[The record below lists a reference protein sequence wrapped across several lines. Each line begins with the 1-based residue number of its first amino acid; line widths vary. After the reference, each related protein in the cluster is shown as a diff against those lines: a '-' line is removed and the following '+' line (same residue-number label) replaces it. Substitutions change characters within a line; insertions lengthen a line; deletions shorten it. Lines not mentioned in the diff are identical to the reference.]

1 MKKSFAGATNV
12 IDRRRLHPVQQVQN
26 LIFGYSTERTVMNNE
41 PTAEATAPAALGV
54 QILDATD
61 QQKRLALGLISTCHT
76 LNHLQYSI
84 TSVIY
89 PVVMKELGFGLFQ
102 LGVISAVSS
111 FVGQGLQVVYGF
123 ITGMFRRTAILGTG
137 NVIVGITAM
146 LQYFVGSYPQLL
158 AARVVIDAGSS
169 PQHPLGSSILSRYYP
184 KARGWALTFHH
195 TAGNLGS
202 FLGPALASLALLY
215 MGWRTAFVVFG
226 IFSLAMGLT
235 LFLLQDYTSGS
246 DEAEGKKSIFQ
257 ANLNAYI
264 ICLKNR
270 NILLTSLVLMVGAAG
285 RGTGV
290 NATYLVPFFM
300 ERFNISASTG
310 GMLLTVMMGAG
321 LIGPLVI
328 AWLSDRT
335 GKRTLITQAT
345 LLLSAIMTVW
355 LARHSNLGPL
365 FYLNLVFYGAVVQAR
380 GALTQT
386 MIGDFAS
393 VKLTDAAFSI
403 YYFVGFISGPIWTLI
418 IGYMMDHFGF
428 TPAFYV
434 AASTYVAGML
444 LLLLVKEEP
453 AKV

>member
-1 MKKSFAGATNV
+1 
-12 IDRRRLHPVQQVQN
+12 
-26 LIFGYSTERTVMNNE
+26 MNNE
-41 PTAEATAPAALGV
+41 PIAEATASAALGA

-84 TSVIY
+84 TSVIF

-123 ITGMFRRTAILGTG
+123 ISGMFRRTAILGAG

-195 TAGNLGS
+195 SAGNLGS
-202 FLGPALASLALLY
+202 FIGPALASLALLY

-235 LFLLQDYTSGS
+235 LFLLRDYTSAS
-246 DEAEGKKSIFQ
+246 DEGEDKKSLFKSNI
-257 ANLNAYI
+257 NAYLL
-264 ICLKNR
+264 CLKNR
-270 NILLTSLVLMVGAAG
+270 KILLTSLVLMVGAAG

-300 ERFNISASTG
+300 EQFSITASSG
-310 GMLLTVMMGAG
+310 GMLLTIMMGAG
-321 LIGPLVI
+321 LIGPLAI

-335 GKRTLITQAT
+335 GKRIVITQVT

-355 LARHSNLGPL
+355 LAQHSQLGLL
-365 FYLNLVFYGAVVQAR
+365 FYLNLILYGSVVQAR
-380 GALTQT
+380 GSLTQT

-393 VKLTDAAFSI
+393 PELTDAAFSI

-428 TPAFYV
+428 AAAFYV
-434 AASTYVAGML
+434 AACTYVAGML
-444 LLLLVKEEP
+444 LLTFVKEESTRSE
-453 AKV
+453 KV

>member
-1 MKKSFAGATNV
+1 MNG
-12 IDRRRLHPVQQVQN
+12 QQ
-26 LIFGYSTERTVMNNE
+26 
-41 PTAEATAPAALGV
+41 TAEVSISTPSIEATE
-54 QILDATD
+54 

-84 TSVIY
+84 TSVIF
-89 PVVMKELGFGLFQ
+89 PVVMRELGFGLFQ

-123 ITGMFRRTAILGTG
+123 ISGMFRRTAILGAG
-137 NVIVGITAM
+137 NVVVGITAM
-146 LQYFVGSYPQLL
+146 LQYFVGSFPQLL

-195 TAGNLGS
+195 SAGSLGS

-235 LFLLQDYTSGS
+235 LFLLRDYTSAT
-246 DEAEGKKSIFQ
+246 EETEGKRSVFKSNVQ
-257 ANLNAYI
+257 AYFL
-264 ICLKNR
+264 CLKNR
-270 NILLTSLVLMVGAAG
+270 KILLTSLVLMVGAAG

-290 NATYLVPFFM
+290 NMTYLVPFFM
-300 ERFNISASTG
+300 EQFNITASTG

-321 LIGPLVI
+321 LVGPLAI
-328 AWLSDRT
+328 AWFSDRI
-335 GKRTLITQAT
+335 GKRTIITQLT

-355 LARHSNLGPL
+355 LVQHSHLGML
-365 FYLNLVFYGAVVQAR
+365 FYLNLILYGSVVQAR
-380 GALTQT
+380 GSLTQT

-393 VKLTDAAFSI
+393 PELTDAAFSI

-418 IGYMMDHFGF
+418 IGYTMDHYGF
-428 TPAFYV
+428 APAFYV
-434 AASTYVAGML
+434 AAATYLAGML
-444 LLLLVKEEP
+444 LLTMVKDESTRSEN
-453 AKV
+453 V

>member
-1 MKKSFAGATNV
+1 
-12 IDRRRLHPVQQVQN
+12 
-26 LIFGYSTERTVMNNE
+26 MNNE
-41 PTAEATAPAALGV
+41 PTAEATASAALGV

-84 TSVIY
+84 TSVIF
-89 PVVMKELGFGLFQ
+89 PVMMKELGFGLFQ

-123 ITGMFRRTAILGTG
+123 ITGMFRRTAMLGAG

-195 TAGNLGS
+195 SAGNLGS
-202 FLGPALASLALLY
+202 FIGPALASLALLY

-235 LFLLQDYTSGS
+235 LFLLRDYTSAS
-246 DEAEGKKSIFQ
+246 DETEGKKSLLKS
-257 ANLNAYI
+257 NVNAYLL
-264 ICLKNR
+264 CLKNR
-270 NILLTSLVLMVGAAG
+270 KIVLTSLVLMVGAAG

-300 ERFNISASTG
+300 EQFNITAPSG

-328 AWLSDRT
+328 AWLSDRS
-335 GKRTLITQAT
+335 GKRIVITQVT

-355 LARHSNLGPL
+355 LVQHAHLGLL
-365 FYLNLVFYGAVVQAR
+365 FYLNLILYGSVVQAR
-380 GALTQT
+380 GSLTQT

-393 VKLTDAAFSI
+393 PELTDAAFSI

-428 TPAFYV
+428 APAFYV
-434 AASTYVAGML
+434 AAATYIAGML
-444 LLLLVKEEP
+444 LLSLVKEDAARSE
-453 AKV
+453 KV

>member
-1 MKKSFAGATNV
+1 
-12 IDRRRLHPVQQVQN
+12 
-26 LIFGYSTERTVMNNE
+26 MNNE
-41 PTAEATAPAALGV
+41 PTAEATASAALGV
-54 QILDATD
+54 QVLDATD

-84 TSVIY
+84 TSVIF

-123 ITGMFRRTAILGTG
+123 ITGMFRRTAILGAG

-169 PQHPLGSSILSRYYP
+169 PQHPLGSSLLSRYYP

-195 TAGNLGS
+195 SAGNLGS
-202 FLGPALASLALLY
+202 FIGPALASLALLY

-235 LFLLQDYTSGS
+235 LFLLRDYTSAS
-246 DEAEGKKSIFQ
+246 DEGEDKKSLFKS
-257 ANLNAYI
+257 NVNAYLL
-264 ICLKNR
+264 CLKNR
-270 NILLTSLVLMVGAAG
+270 KILLTSLVLMVGAAG

-300 ERFNISASTG
+300 EQFNITASSG
-310 GMLLTVMMGAG
+310 GMLLTIMMGAG
-321 LIGPLVI
+321 LIGPLAI
-328 AWLSDRT
+328 AWLSDRS
-335 GKRTLITQAT
+335 GKRIVITQVT

-355 LARHSNLGPL
+355 LVQHSQLGLL
-365 FYLNLVFYGAVVQAR
+365 FYLNLILYGSVVQAR
-380 GALTQT
+380 GSLTQT

-393 VKLTDAAFSI
+393 PELTDAAFSI

-434 AASTYVAGML
+434 AASTYIAGML
-444 LLLLVKEEP
+444 LLTLVKEDAARSEK
-453 AKV
+453 A